1 MKPALLPLLVLLP
14 GCATVVSINDG
25 EPYSGVK
32 TDMYGIKDT
41 FNTTKP
47 WYVLPNWAA
56 GIISAIDLPL
66 SAVADT
72 VVLPYTILRPA
83 PTDIELRETTE
94 GKK

>member
-1 MKPALLPLLVLLP
+1 MKLAMLPFLIWLS

-32 TDMYGIKDT
+32 TDLYGVKDT

-56 GIISAIDLPL
+56 GIFSAIDLPL

-72 VVLPYTILRPA
+72 AVLPYTILRPA
-83 PTDIELRETTE
+83 RSDTE
-94 GKK
+94 FRNTSDEKK